1 MSEPIGSAR
10 PRVAVVTGGCGAI
23 GSVIADRLESSGPVV
38 EVLDRDGE
46 PPCDLADASTVRAHA
61 RRLLDARG
69 RVDVLVHAAAAFDRM
84 PIDAVDLDVWR
95 RVQAVNV
102 ESVLLL
108 TEAFAPTMRAARFG
122 RIVMIVSDTLWSPP
136 AGDFMPYVASKAAL
150 VGLARTLATELSPS
164 GVAVTCVAPGLT
176 RTPAAEAG
184 LPVRRSMRSSR
195 SSG

>member
-1 MSEPIGSAR
+1 
-10 PRVAVVTGGCGAI
+10 
-23 GSVIADRLESSGPVV
+23 
-38 EVLDRDGE
+38 
-46 PPCDLADASTVRAHA
+46 
-61 RRLLDARG
+61 
-69 RVDVLVHAAAAFDRM
+69 M

-136 AGDFMPYVASKAAL
+136 AGDFMPYVANKAAL

-184 LPVRRSMRSSR
+184 LPVEAFDAVVAQQRLKRPLAADDVAATVAFLAGDDAAALTGQTICVDGGLVLR
-195 SSG
+195 